1 MTVSLAALADAVVA
15 KAEGKSRFVV
25 AIAGPPGA
33 GKSTLA
39 DALHEELIRRG
50 ETSAILPMDGFHMDN
65 GILEERGLLKRK
77 GAPETF
83 DVRGFADIVRAVRA
97 ADEEVLAPV
106 FDRSR
111 EIAIASARPVSADTR
126 IILAEGN
133 YLLLD
138 EAPWTKL
145 DGLFD
150 LTVFVGP
157 SYGVLE
163 ERLRRRWEHYG
174 LAEAEIQWKLYGNDL
189 PNGKRIIENSRK
201 ADIAI
206 EIFEMAEPSDQPL
219 FSTAK

>member
-1 MTVSLAALADAVVA
+1 MSMTLAAIADRVID
-15 KAEGKSRFVV
+15 KAGQSSRFIV

-39 DALHEELIRRG
+39 DALQEELTRRG
-50 ETSAILPMDGFHMDN
+50 EKSAVLPMDGFHMDN

-83 DVRGFADIVRAVRA
+83 DVRAFLDIVSAVRR
-97 ADEEVLAPV
+97 ADEEVLVPV

-111 EIAIASARPVSADTR
+111 EIAIASARVVSPETR

-138 EAPWTKL
+138 EAPWSRL
-145 DGLFD
+145 DGMFD
-150 LTVFVGP
+150 LTIFVGP
-157 SYGVLE
+157 SYEVLE
-163 ERLRRRWEHYG
+163 GRLRQRWIHYG
-174 LAEAEIQWKLYGNDL
+174 LDAAGIEWKLYGNDL
-189 PNGKRIIENSRK
+189 PNGKRIIDNSRP

-206 EIFEMAEPSDQPL
+206 EIFE
-219 FSTAK
+219 TK